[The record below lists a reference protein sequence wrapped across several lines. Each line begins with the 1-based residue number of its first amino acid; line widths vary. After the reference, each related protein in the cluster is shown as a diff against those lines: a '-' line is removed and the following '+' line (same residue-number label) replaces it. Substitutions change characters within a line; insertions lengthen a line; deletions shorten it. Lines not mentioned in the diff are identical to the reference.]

1 MAGNAQEEER
11 KEEKEGGRQTGDEL
25 SAVGTSGVNQSSGSL
40 TVTLQ
45 E

>member
-1 MAGNAQEEER
+1 MAGNAQEER

-25 SAVGTSGVNQSSGSL
+25 SGAGTSGVNQSSGSL